1 MCPKYDVGFILDR
14 STSLNEEQ
22 FDEQKLFAIRVAKL
36 FNLAPNEGKAS
47 VMTFNHKGSSNEVGE
62 DSRLE
67 IKFSDHDTYTAFR
80 NEARKIEYCNEG
92 GCNTNIIGALEYG
105 LNEMFQSRN
114 GMRTGPRIEKIAFLI
129 TDGDSNRGPRASSD
143 FRRLKAKYEAA
154 NIKLFIIGI
163 GNVDESKLNLLVE
176 NPLTHVILIEN
187 FNDLNDVLI
196 QQIGQSI
203 CEGK

>member
-14 STSLNEEQ
+14 STSLIEKQ
-22 FDEQKLFAIRVAKL
+22 FDEQKLFAIRVARL

-47 VMTFNHKGSSNEVGE
+47 VMTFNHKGSVESGRE

-67 IKFSDHDTYTAFR
+67 IKFSDHDTYIAFR
-80 NEARKIEYCNEG
+80 NEARRIEYCTEG
-92 GCNTNIIGALEYG
+92 GCNTNIIGALEFG
-105 LNEMFQSRN
+105 LSEMFQSKN
-114 GMRTGPRIEKIAFLI
+114 GMRDGPNIEKIAFLI
-129 TDGDSNRGPRASSD
+129 TDGKSNRGPNARSD
-143 FRRLKAKYEAA
+143 YQSMKAKYEAA

-163 GNVDESKLNLLVE
+163 GGVDESKLNLLVE

-187 FNDLNDVLI
+187 FDDLNDVLI